1 MNNEKEKIEF
11 IIRDMEIL
19 KQTISSLNF
28 LIESLKQS
36 NIHLTK
42 ELNLVE
48 SEIEE
53 KSKILNSFLQKHNLS
68 IEDILEYET
77 ELKAASVNNKKKKKK
92 S

>member
-1 MNNEKEKIEF
+1 
-11 IIRDMEIL
+11 MEIL